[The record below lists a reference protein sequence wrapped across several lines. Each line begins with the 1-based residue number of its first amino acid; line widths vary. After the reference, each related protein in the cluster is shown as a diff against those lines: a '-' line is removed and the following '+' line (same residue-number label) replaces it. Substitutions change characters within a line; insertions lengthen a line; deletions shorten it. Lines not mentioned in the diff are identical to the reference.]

1 MTNPIHILINEVA
14 SFLLFSLSILLFMGV
29 ITNQYVSFIGGILLG
44 TISFISSV
52 IFYIYSIKLKNS
64 NHF

>member
-1 MTNPIHILINEVA
+1 MTNPIQILINKVA

-44 TISFISSV
+44 GYLVYFFGHIL
-52 IFYIYSIKLKNS
+52 YL
-64 NHF
+64 